1 MSLSDLDITGY
12 RSIRSI
18 RFPLKRLTWIEGL
31 STIGIFP
38 EE

>member
-12 RSIRSI
+12 PSIRFI

-31 STIGIFP
+31 STIDIFP
-38 EE
+38 E

>member
-1 MSLSDLDITGY
+1 MSPSELDITGY
-12 RSIRSI
+12 RAIRSI